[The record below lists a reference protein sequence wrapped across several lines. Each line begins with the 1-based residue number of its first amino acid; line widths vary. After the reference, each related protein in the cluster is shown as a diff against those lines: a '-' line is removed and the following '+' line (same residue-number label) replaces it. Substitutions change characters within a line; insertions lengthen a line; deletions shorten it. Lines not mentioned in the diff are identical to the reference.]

1 MPFVHQTTIRFSE
14 VDAAQVVYFSRLFEL
29 AHVAFEE
36 LMCAAGFPVG
46 EVFSKGDWG
55 MPLVHSQ
62 ADYRRP
68 WRLGE
73 QVRIEGRILEMTDR
87 RVAFEYGFFDQEG
100 TRRTRVEMHHA
111 FVSLDSF
118 KARSIPPGFRE
129 AMMALGLV
137 GEG

>member
-1 MPFVHQTTIRFSE
+1 MAFVHQTTIRFSE
-14 VDAAQVVYFSRLFEL
+14 VDAAQVVYFSRLYEM

-36 LMCAAGFPVG
+36 LMLAAGFPVG
-46 EVFSKGDWG
+46 EVFSDGDWG

-73 QVRIEGRILEMTDR
+73 SVRIEGRVSDLTDR
-87 RVAFEYGFFDQEG
+87 RVAFEYDFLDQDG
-100 TRRTRVEMHHA
+100 VRRTRVEMHHA

-118 KARSIPPGFRE
+118 KARSTPPGFKE
-129 AMMALGLV
+129 AMAKLGLL

>member
-1 MPFVHQTTIRFSE
+1 
-14 VDAAQVVYFSRLFEL
+14 
-29 AHVAFEE
+29 
-36 LMCAAGFPVG
+36 VG

-55 MPLVHSQ
+55 MPLVHSA

-111 FVSLDSF
+111 FVSLESF

-129 AMMALGLV
+129 AMTALGLV